1 MGRFEGEAT
10 ERLCGW
16 LAVVVD
22 DVAGESWDRGGG
34 RGKVCAN
41 VLFSTCEECIEGP

>member
-10 ERLCGW
+10 ERLCGQ

-22 DVAGESWDRGGG
+22 YVAGESWDQGGG

-41 VLFSTCEECIEGP
+41 VLFSTREECIEGP